1 MTLSSQHWG
10 QPPPACTP
18 SGMLLHDKVSMPS
31 MGLLPFLLIL
41 LVPSVRQRKC
51 QCPQRA
57 YSHFYN
63 ANTMSKWLPPL
74 MCQCPLRT
82 YFHFYVLNAAN
93 EFAVESVSMPSTGL
107 LPFLR
112 ILKKYLNGIAGC
124 VNALYGLTSIS
135 TVASQ
140 NP

>member
-1 MTLSSQHWG
+1 M
-10 QPPPACTP
+10 P
-18 SGMLLHDKVSMPS
+18 STGFLPFLLNIRRGLRNCVFVSMPS
-31 MGLLPFLLIL
+31 TDLLPFLLASYQVKNKNYI
-41 LVPSVRQRKC
+41 RC
-51 QCPQRA
+51 QCPQRT
-57 YSHFYN
+57 YFHFYRQSYV
-63 ANTMSKWLPPL
+63 TVCCVIL
-74 MCQCPLRT
+74 CQCPLRA